1 MRPERVNCRIFFQA
15 EDGIR
20 DIIAGD
26 WSSDV
31 CSSDL
36 AECLVDL
43 CDAGIGMAYGTRHLW
58 VLHHYGSRY
67 LHQGHLDKEEIAVEI
82 IVCLYDIYLF
92 LYLFNDLLYGDLV
105 AECCDGVF
113 VNPLDARWRYVE
125 GFDVYLAACEYC
137 RDLVKDT
144 CDVLCIYLKGI
155 ERIAFVLVLYGT
167 VVAGAGWLLF
177 PIQ

>member
-1 MRPERVNCRIFFQA
+1 MVCRA
-15 EDGIR
+15 LAND
-20 DIIAGD
+20 D
-26 WSSDV
+26 
-31 CSSDL
+31 

-67 LHQGHLDKEEIAVEI
+67 LHQGYLDKEEIAVEI

-113 VNPLDARWRYVE
+113 VNPLDARWRYV
-125 GFDVYLAACEYC
+125 
-137 RDLVKDT
+137 
-144 CDVLCIYLKGI
+144 
-155 ERIAFVLVLYGT
+155 
-167 VVAGAGWLLF
+167 
-177 PIQ
+177 